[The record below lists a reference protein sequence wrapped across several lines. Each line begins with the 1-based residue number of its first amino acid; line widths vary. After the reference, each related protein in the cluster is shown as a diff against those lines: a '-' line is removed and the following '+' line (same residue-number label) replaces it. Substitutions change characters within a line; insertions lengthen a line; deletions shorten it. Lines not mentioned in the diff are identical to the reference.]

1 MSKLIKI
8 LIFLGAFVEDLLIFI
23 GLTLIITATFT
34 LNRIAGIY
42 SLGFILLIIGL
53 IMARRPPRK
62 E

>member
-1 MSKLIKI
+1 MNKLIKI
-8 LIFLGAFVEDLLIFI
+8 LIFLGAFVEDFLIFI
-23 GLTLIITATFT
+23 GLTLIIAATFT
-34 LNRIAGIY
+34 LNRVAGIY